1 MGTLMPSFLTQQI
14 TLIGFLVV
22 VVVLFVSFSICY
34 LECLI
39 PSALRIDQIGFD
51 KANPEACLQQSL
63 KGTL

>member
-1 MGTLMPSFLTQQI
+1 MGTLMPSLLTQQI
-14 TLIGFLVV
+14 TLIGFF
-22 VVVLFVSFSICY
+22 VVVLFVFFSICY